1 MPLYE
6 FTLEQS
12 LGGQQVINRWNY
24 QGDAVPAGALGAL
37 LLMQAMGAAP
47 PETGD
52 PFGEGTVLGDLRP
65 LQSTD
70 TIFVQAIAKNLYSVT
85 DFYTYAFPPNTFG
98 QNSGGTSLSP
108 TAAVGLTSDRT
119 RADIRRAQK
128 RFVGVTEFETS
139 GAGLLTS
146 GAQTTWQ
153 ILGDTMGDISL
164 APSGGSVMTFTPF
177 VFGREKYV
185 VPESGKDAY
194 RYYETEAEQLEHI
207 ARINVFNVKPS
218 IRTQTSRQYGRGS

>member
-12 LGGQQVINRWNY
+12 LGGQQIINRWNY
-24 QGDAVPAGALGAL
+24 QGDSVPSGALGAL

-70 TIFVQAIAKNLYSVT
+70 TLFVQAIAKNLYSVT

-98 QNSGGTSLSP
+98 EDTGGTSLSP

-128 RFVGVTEFETS
+128 RFCGVTEADI
-139 GAGLLTS
+139 GAGGILSS

-153 ILGDTMGDISL
+153 VLGDTMGDINV
-164 APSGGSVMTFTPF
+164 APSGGSVMTFTPY

-185 VPESGKDAY
+185 VEESGKDAY
-194 RYYETEAEQLEHI
+194 RYYPTEAEQLEHI
-207 ARINVFNVKPS
+207 ARINVFNVKTS
-218 IRTQTSRQYGRGS
+218 TRTQTSRQYGRGS